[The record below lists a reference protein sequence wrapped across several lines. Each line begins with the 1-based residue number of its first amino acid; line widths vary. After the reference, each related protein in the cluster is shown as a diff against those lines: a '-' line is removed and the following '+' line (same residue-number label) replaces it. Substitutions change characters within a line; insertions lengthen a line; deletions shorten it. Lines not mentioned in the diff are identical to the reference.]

1 MSLKEPPPG
10 VVGASPPPTKRRRG
24 NEEPD
29 TPGMALRSTS
39 TPRRSG
45 RLKAKLNVEKTI
57 SCVKAVAVSRA
68 KVVKPVQKP
77 IIKPRASSSR

>member
-10 VVGASPPPTKRRRG
+10 VVGELRMK

-39 TPRRSG
+39 TPCRSG

>member
-1 MSLKEPPPG
+1 
-10 VVGASPPPTKRRRG
+10 
-24 NEEPD
+24 
-29 TPGMALRSTS
+29 MALRSTS